1 MKKALSIVTQV
12 CVLCLFIVP
21 GFAQDKPADTNR
33 LVLEK
38 IRADKKLFV
47 AEIMQFTEA
56 EAKAFW
62 PVYESYQKDLAKIFE
77 RSAKLIDDYAKSYK
91 TMTDGTAKRLLD
103 ELLSIESERLQLKK
117 DYLPKFRQVL
127 TEKMV
132 ARYYQLENKIYA
144 VVNYELA
151 GLIPLV
157 E

>member
-1 MKKALSIVTQV
+1 MKKALLIVTQV

-47 AEIMQFTEA
+47 AEVMRFTET

-62 PVYESYQKDLAKIFE
+62 PVYESYQKDLAKIFD
-77 RSAKLIDDYAKSYK
+77 RSEKLIDDYAKSYK

-103 ELLSIESERLQLKK
+103 ELLSIETDRLQLKK

-127 TEKMV
+127 SEKMV

>member
-1 MKKALSIVTQV
+1 MNKVVSIITQV

-21 GFAQDKPADTNR
+21 GFAQEKPADTNR

-47 AEIMQFTEA
+47 AEVMQFTEA

-62 PVYESYQKDLAKIFE
+62 PVYESYQKDLARLFG
-77 RSAKLIDDYAKSYK
+77 RSEKLIDDYAKSYK
-91 TMTDGTAKRLLD
+91 AMTDGTAKKLLD
-103 ELLSIESERLQLKK
+103 ESISIESDRLQLKK
-117 DYLPKFRQVL
+117 DYLPKFRKVL
-127 TEKMV
+127 SEKMV

>member
-1 MKKALSIVTQV
+1 MNKVLSIATQV

-21 GFAQDKPADTNR
+21 GFAQDKSADTNR
-33 LVLEK
+33 LVMEK
-38 IRADKKLFV
+38 IHADKKLFV
-47 AEIMQFTEA
+47 AEVMQFTQA

-62 PVYESYQKDLAKIFE
+62 PVYESYQKDLSKIFG
-77 RSAKLIDDYAKSYK
+77 RSEKLIDDYTKSYK
-91 TMTDGTAKRLLD
+91 TMTDGAAKRLLD
-103 ELLSIESERLQLKK
+103 ELISIESTRLQLKK

-127 TEKMV
+127 SEKMV

>member
-1 MKKALSIVTQV
+1 MKKVLSIVTQV

-21 GFAQDKPADTNR
+21 GFAQEKPADTNR

-62 PVYESYQKDLAKIFE
+62 PVYESYQKDLAKLFE
-77 RSAKLIDDYAKSYK
+77 RSAKLIDDYGKSYK
-91 TMTDGTAKRLLD
+91 SMTDGMAKRLLD
-103 ELLSIESERLQLKK
+103 ELLSIESDRIQLKK
-117 DYLPKFRQVL
+117 DYLPKFRQAL
-127 TEKMV
+127 SEKMV
-132 ARYYQLENKIYA
+132 ARYYQLENKTYA